1 MWNLWWPTKKRGS
14 CWYLLLT
21 FLWTCTVCLLRG
33 WWWDWGYWWHFNR
46 CCPPSCRWNTSWAI
60 GKKGRC
66 VNRDWRSR
74 PCLQSL
80 RYRSWLYPFFHLMC
94 LRRCS
99 SRATGPWCRGWWSAP
114 PGILL
119 FFGSEVPDSR
129 RNFCLFYTF
138 PLLKRFPAIVLR
150 VERAGILRLLW
161 RGRIRC
167 LIGMWWRGRR
177 AWFGFLNYSFYNIP
191 TDLNS
196 IVYIYSANLEDGF
209 VGNLSIRNILKW
221 EGGSWNICNFRNSII

>member
-1 MWNLWWPTKKRGS
+1 
-14 CWYLLLT
+14 
-21 FLWTCTVCLLRG
+21 
-33 WWWDWGYWWHFNR
+33 
-46 CCPPSCRWNTSWAI
+46 
-60 GKKGRC
+60 
-66 VNRDWRSR
+66 
-74 PCLQSL
+74 
-80 RYRSWLYPFFHLMC
+80 
-94 LRRCS
+94 
-99 SRATGPWCRGWWSAP
+99 
-114 PGILL
+114 
-119 FFGSEVPDSR
+119 
-129 RNFCLFYTF
+129 
-138 PLLKRFPAIVLR
+138 LKRFPAIVLR